1 MGRIRLSTCFRITMK
16 NFIKYLTLA
25 IAIGVFVSSF
35 FVERK
40 PDTYCAWVK
49 CNDNIVKITVD
60 NLDTMQ
66 MLLIKSENNVLFLNP
81 NKLAFEP
88 KSEHTKPCQIVK
100 SENNHDG
107 RHGGNNFAVSMVLLL
122 VWVVVF
128 YSKEDKM
135 YNYE

>member
-1 MGRIRLSTCFRITMK
+1 MK
-16 NFIKYLTLA
+16 KFIKYLTLA

-49 CNDNIVKITVD
+49 CNDNIVKITVE
-60 NLDTMQ
+60 NLDTME
-66 MLLIKSENNVLFLNP
+66 LLLVKSENNVLFFNTD
-81 NKLAFEP
+81 NLAFEP